1 MDILGF
7 TDVLFLPNLRIGK
20 LCKDLNTH
28 VEQSI
33 WYVSFQ
39 GQNANCLWMVNDIV
53 TTMNSNNVLFASFEL
68 FPSYVAGI
76 LTQ

>member
-7 TDVLFLPNLRIGK
+7 TDVLFLPNLSIGK

-33 WYVSFQ
+33 WYDSFQ
-39 GQNANCLWMVNDIV
+39 VQNANWLWMVNDIV
-53 TTMNSNNVLFASFEL
+53 TTMNSNNVLCASF
-68 FPSYVAGI
+68 
-76 LTQ
+76 